1 MKPSVS
7 QIRKY
12 AFDTEFAA
20 DGAILNDPTE
30 GVKRFT
36 PEEVEAARTAGYE
49 AGKKDALAAAERDVA
64 AALRQIGAAA
74 EATLS
79 RLNNETHAM
88 REEAARIAM
97 SAARKISGAALEAF
111 GADRA
116 AGAIEAVMDMLRHQP
131 RLVVRLSPHAAETL
145 RSRIEEMAATH
156 AYAGAIL
163 VRAEPNM
170 KAGQVSIDWSD
181 GMITIDPDEAAD
193 RIQALIE
200 QALVSAETAQ
210 D

>member
-1 MKPSVS
+1 MG
-7 QIRKY
+7 QIRKF
-12 AFDTEFAA
+12 AFDTEFAP
-20 DGAILNDPTE
+20 DGAILHDPLE
-30 GVKRFT
+30 GVKRYT
-36 PEEVEAARTAGYE
+36 PDDVDAARAAGYE
-49 AGKKDALAAAERDVA
+49 AGKQDALAAAERETA

-74 EATLS
+74 ESVLS
-79 RLNNETHAM
+79 RLNGETQAM

-97 SAARKISGAALEAF
+97 SAARKIAGQALEAF

-116 AGAIEAVMDMLRHQP
+116 AGVIEAVMDMLRHQP
-131 RLVVRLSPHAAETL
+131 RLVVRLSTDASESL
-145 RSRIEEMAATH
+145 RPRIEEMAAVH

-181 GMITIDPDEAAD
+181 GMITIDPDETAE
-193 RIQALIE
+193 RVQALIE